1 MSGRVLM
8 SDREQFE
15 AARAAGLK
23 ARHETRVERATTV
36 VGEHDARATVQAYR
50 GCVRLWVSDEAGTS
64 GASVLLPPEA
74 AERLARILTQ
84 TKTQVETS

>member
-1 MSGRVLM
+1 MADERA
-8 SDREQFE
+8 EFE
-15 AARAAGLK
+15 AARVAGLK

-50 GCVRLWVSDEAGTS
+50 GCVRLWVSDEDGTS

-74 AERLARILTQ
+74 AERLALILTQ
-84 TKTQVETS
+84 TKTIVETS

>member
-1 MSGRVLM
+1 M
-8 SDREQFE
+8 SDDRAEMQTNREH
-15 AARAAGLK
+15 GLK

-50 GCVRLWVSDEAGTS
+50 GCVRLWVSDEDGTS

-74 AERLARILTQ
+74 AERLALILTQ
-84 TKTQVETS
+84 TKTIVETS